1 MGALKVMTISVQH
14 EGCWT
19 SNLDDVDASTV
30 NYQVY
35 PERDYLRSRITV
47 YPKDKSVVLRMKRSR
62 GVLKINK
69 ATSYGD
75 VYFVDF
81 LNRYRDSLA
90 GWLYDKEVMFLFN
103 RIWRGTETWGFV
115 ISRDRVSEIL
125 SEVSSYGKL
134 VNYSVE
140 DFKLDLGPRLSPAE
154 RRALRTAYSRGYLD
168 YPRKADADTV
178 AMELGLSKVT
188 FLHHLRNAYRKLT
201 VHYLNSDLS

>member
-1 MGALKVMTISVQH
+1 MTISVQH

-19 SNLDDVDASTV
+19 SNLGDVDASTV

-115 ISRDRVSEIL
+115 IPRDRVSEIL
-125 SEVSSYGKL
+125 GEVSSW
-134 VNYSVE
+134 
-140 DFKLDLGPRLSPAE
+140 
-154 RRALRTAYSRGYLD
+154 
-168 YPRKADADTV
+168 
-178 AMELGLSKVT
+178 
-188 FLHHLRNAYRKLT
+188 
-201 VHYLNSDLS
+201 